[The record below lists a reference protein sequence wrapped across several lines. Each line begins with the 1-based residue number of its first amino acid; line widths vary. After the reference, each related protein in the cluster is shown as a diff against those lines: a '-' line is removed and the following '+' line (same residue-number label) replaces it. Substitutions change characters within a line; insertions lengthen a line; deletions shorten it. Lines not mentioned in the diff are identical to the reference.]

1 MSERSRRREYRAS
14 PAIEYG
20 DENHKNHQ
28 VVKALAE
35 KNAACERLYSELKAL
50 LHSELKTQVEQKQ
63 DRLLN
68 HQDPDFLG
76 QREKIRQ
83 EYEEKLQRL
92 LAYRTLQNDQLDRV
106 EEAERHIIDT
116 QYENDSKNAV
126 KSLKRAIRKKKQ
138 QLLLEENNV
147 NSSVASYIADEN
159 ELANL
164 MADLSEK
171 PRIEVP
177 KKTVQ
182 NERKRKGTDTMREL
196 LEADKNCFNKVFAAH
211 ESSRNSPRIVL
222 SLKPTQIED
231 DLMEIATAVEVRKE
245 YDQRAKASGLV

>member
-147 NSSVASYIADEN
+147 NSSVASYIG
-159 ELANL
+159 
-164 MADLSEK
+164 
-171 PRIEVP
+171 
-177 KKTVQ
+177 
-182 NERKRKGTDTMREL
+182 KGTDTMREL